1 MPRHDARAVA
11 NRFIELGQEGDT
23 EFTQM
28 QLQKLVYIAH
38 GLNLALN
45 NGEQLIREQ
54 VQAWDWGPV
63 IPEIYDALKRY
74 GATPVSALIH
84 ENEWRTDPDRRG
96 PVVVSNFEESEQSII
111 RSVYNTYG
119 KMSGAQLSAL
129 THEEGS
135 PWRQVYSRIKRGIV
149 IPNDII
155 ENHYRELV
163 A

>member
-54 VQAWDWGPV
+54 VQAWDWDLL
-63 IPEIYDALKRY
+63 YLKYMMR
-74 GATPVSALIH
+74 
-84 ENEWRTDPDRRG
+84 
-96 PVVVSNFEESEQSII
+96 
-111 RSVYNTYG
+111 
-119 KMSGAQLSAL
+119 
-129 THEEGS
+129 
-135 PWRQVYSRIKRGIV
+135 
-149 IPNDII
+149 
-155 ENHYRELV
+155 
-163 A
+163 